1 MRIYENGIIRE
12 LTKEETAEVE
22 RQMILANVL
31 ESSRP
36 LSDIEITDLFIRQNI
51 DSLSVD
57 DTTAVRM
64 KEKYPE
70 WKNGVSYT
78 TDTRRMY
85 TGNFYKCITSHTS
98 QADWTPDTAVSLWV
112 RIDDPS
118 IEYPEW
124 RQPTGAH
131 DAYAVG
137 AKVTYNNK
145 KWINTINANTYAPD
159 AYGWTEVA

>member
-22 RQMILANVL
+22 RQTILANVI
-31 ESSRP
+31 EASRP

-78 TDTRRMY
+78 IDTRRMY
-85 TGNFYKCITSHTS
+85 KGNFYKCITSHTS

-137 AKVTYNNK
+137 TKVTYNNK
-145 KWINTINANTYAPD
+145 KWINTYEFNIYPPD
-159 AYGWTEVA
+159 TYGWVEIT